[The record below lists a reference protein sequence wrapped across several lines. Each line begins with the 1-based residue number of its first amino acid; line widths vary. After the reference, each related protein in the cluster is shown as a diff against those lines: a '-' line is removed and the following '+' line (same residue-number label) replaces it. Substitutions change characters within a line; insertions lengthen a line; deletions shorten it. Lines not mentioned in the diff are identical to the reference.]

1 MVTSRSTVL
10 WKWVWLTIVP
20 YHMTCYVHTTP
31 KRHLL
36 ALQVGFLEA
45 LYMTS
50 VSFISTM
57 GCGTATLGLIG
68 QGLSLQKHVYV
79 VWAYYVSWKFFGFSQ
94 SVLKPPIALCL
105 EARHSTI
112 YAAAVST
119 WCSLENQLYFSLF
132 PELKLASKTTCSDAR
147 PLWDHLTSIN
157 L

>member
-1 MVTSRSTVL
+1 MVSVLKNGHFQKLRSTVL

-57 GCGTATLGLIG
+57 GCGTATHRPNWARFVPTEACI
-68 QGLSLQKHVYV
+68 YV
-79 VWAYYVSWKFFGFSQ
+79 IWAYYVS
-94 SVLKPPIALCL
+94 
-105 EARHSTI
+105 
-112 YAAAVST
+112 
-119 WCSLENQLYFSLF
+119 
-132 PELKLASKTTCSDAR
+132 
-147 PLWDHLTSIN
+147 
-157 L
+157 